1 MRDFLNTLSGKVI
14 AILTIIALVFGVVA
28 EGVSIY
34 RNGEEAKTATET
46 ANNAAKLKLAEAEER
61 IHLAEKAAE
70 DAKTAR
76 AAADNAA
83 KLKLA
88 EAEERDDDPNRDD
101 RQRGCH

>member
-14 AILTIIALVFGVVA
+14 ARLTIIALVFGVVA

-61 IHLAEKAAE
+61 SQLAKKAAA
-70 DAKTAR
+70 DAETAR
-76 AAADNAA
+76 ATAANAER
-83 KLKLA
+83 LRVA
-88 EAEERDDDPNRDD
+88 EAEERVRAE
-101 RQRGCH
+101 RC